1 MKSYLARPYS
11 LGIATAVVL
20 AAIVVALSMQ
30 SAHEHRVES
39 VIDGHDRV
47 PAADWRWHRLVQC
60 KNCGLT
66 FGVSL
71 NLWCPEENE

>member
-1 MKSYLARPYS
+1 MK
-11 LGIATAVVL
+11 LGIATAIVLVVL
-20 AAIVVALSMQ
+20 FIALSMQ
-30 SAHEHRVES
+30 SAHEHSVEA

-47 PAADWRWHRLVQC
+47 LDADWRWHRLIQC

-71 NLWCPEENE
+71 NLWCPYGWIDEEETNGN